1 MPTSN
6 NLFAK
11 ESTKIEEN
19 IALQPDITA
28 LSSTTADWR
37 GPQVPIIIRRFYL
50 SNRHL
55 YILAG
60 IQLTVNA
67 NC

>member
-1 MPTSN
+1 MPTSD

-19 IALQPDITA
+19 IALHSDITA

-37 GPQVPIIIRRFYL
+37 GPRVPIIIRRFYL